1 MVKVILLLAPGF
13 EEIEAMSIVDTLR
26 RAGVEVVIAGLQEG
40 SIEGS
45 RGVNV
50 IPDRSID
57 EIALEEYDAVVL
69 PGGSPGY
76 INLGRDRRVRE
87 LVTRAFEEGRI
98 VAAICGAPTVL
109 ADFGILKGKKAT
121 VFPGKERELTGA
133 EFVNERVV
141 VDGTVVT
148 SKGPGTAL
156 EFSVKLV
163 ELLVGKQRAQ
173 EVKAGL
179 VTDF

>member
-1 MVKVILLLAPGF
+1 
-13 EEIEAMSIVDTLR
+13 MSIVDTLR

-40 SIEGS
+40 AIKGS

-57 EIALEEYDAVVL
+57 EIAIEEFAAVVL

-76 INLGRDRRVRE
+76 INLGRDRRVLD
-87 LVTRAFEEGRI
+87 LVTKAFEKGLI

-109 ADFGILKGKKAT
+109 AGLGILKGKRAT
-121 VFPGKERELTGA
+121 VFPGRERDLTGA
-133 EFVNERVV
+133 EPVKEHVV

-148 SKGPGTAL
+148 SQGPGTAL
-156 EFSVKLV
+156 EFSVTLV
-163 ELLVGKQRAQ
+163 ELLVGKQKAE

-179 VTDF
+179 VVDF

>member
-1 MVKVILLLAPGF
+1 MVKVVLFLAPGF

-26 RAGVEVVIAGLQEG
+26 RAGVEVVIAGLQAG
-40 SIEGS
+40 ATEGS

-57 EIALEEYDAVVL
+57 EIALEEFAAVIL

-76 INLGRDRRVRE
+76 INLGRDRQVRE
-87 LVTRAFEEGRI
+87 FVTQAFAEGRI

-109 ADFGILKGKKAT
+109 AYLGILKGKKAT
-121 VFPGKERELTGA
+121 VYPGKEAELTGA

-148 SKGPGTAL
+148 SQGPGTAI

-163 ELLVGKQRAQ
+163 ELLVGTQRAR
-173 EVKAGL
+173 EVKDDL
-179 VTDF
+179 VANF

>member
-1 MVKVILLLAPGF
+1 MVKVVLFLASGF

-26 RAGVEVVIAGLQEG
+26 RAGVEVVVAGLQEG
-40 SIEGS
+40 ATEGS

-50 IPDRSID
+50 IPNRSID
-57 EIALEEYDAVVL
+57 EIALEEFAAVIL

-76 INLGRDRRVRE
+76 INLGRDRRVLD

-109 ADFGILKGKKAT
+109 ADLGILKGKKAT
-121 VFPGKERELTGA
+121 VCPGKEAELTGA

-141 VDGTVVT
+141 VDGAVVT
-148 SKGPGTAL
+148 SQGPGTAI
-156 EFSVKLV
+156 EFGITLI

-173 EVKAGL
+173 EVKDDL
-179 VTDF
+179 VANF

>member
-1 MVKVILLLAPGF
+1 MVKAVLLLATGF

-26 RAGVEVVIAGLQEG
+26 RADIEVVIAGLQEG
-40 SIEGS
+40 AIEGS

-57 EIALEEYDAVVL
+57 EVALEEFAAVIL

-76 INLGRDRRVRE
+76 INLGRDRRVRD

-109 ADFGILKGKKAT
+109 ADLGILKGKKAT
-121 VFPGKERELTGA
+121 VYPGKETDLTGA
-133 EFVNERVV
+133 EPVNERLV

-148 SKGPGTAL
+148 SQGPGTAI
-156 EFSVKLV
+156 EFGIKLI
-163 ELLVGKQRAQ
+163 ELLVGKQRAR
-173 EVKAGL
+173 EVKDDL
-179 VTDF
+179 VVNF

>member
-1 MVKVILLLAPGF
+1 MVKAVLLLATGF

-26 RAGVEVVIAGLQEG
+26 RADIEVVIAGLQEG
-40 SIEGS
+40 AIEGS

-57 EIALEEYDAVVL
+57 EVALEEFAAVIL

-76 INLGRDRRVRE
+76 INLGRDRRVRD

-109 ADFGILKGKKAT
+109 ADLGILKGKKAT
-121 VFPGKERELTGA
+121 VYPGKEADLTGA
-133 EFVNERVV
+133 EPVNERLV

-148 SKGPGTAL
+148 SQGPGTAI
-156 EFSVKLV
+156 EFGIKLI
-163 ELLVGKQRAQ
+163 ELLVGKQRAR
-173 EVKAGL
+173 EVKDDL
-179 VTDF
+179 VVNF

>member
-1 MVKVILLLAPGF
+1 MVKAVLLLATGF

-26 RAGVEVVIAGLQEG
+26 RADIEVVIAGLQEG
-40 SIEGS
+40 AIEGS

-57 EIALEEYDAVVL
+57 EVALEEFAAVIL

-76 INLGRDRRVRE
+76 INLGRDRRVRD

-98 VAAICGAPTVL
+98 VAALCGAPTVL
-109 ADFGILKGKKAT
+109 ADLGILKGKKAT
-121 VFPGKERELTGA
+121 VYPGKEADLTGA
-133 EFVNERVV
+133 EPVNERLV

-148 SKGPGTAL
+148 SQGPGTAI
-156 EFSVKLV
+156 EFGIKLI
-163 ELLVGKQRAQ
+163 ELLVGKQRAR
-173 EVKAGL
+173 EVKDDL
-179 VTDF
+179 VVNF

>member
-1 MVKVILLLAPGF
+1 MVKVVLLLAPGF

-26 RAGVEVVIAGLQEG
+26 RAGVEVVIAGLQG
-40 SIEGS
+40 GAIKGS

-50 IPDRSID
+50 IPDRSMD
-57 EIALEEYDAVVL
+57 AIAIEEYDAVVL

-76 INLGRDRRVRE
+76 INLGRDRRVQD
-87 LVTRAFEEGRI
+87 LVTQAFEKGLI

-109 ADFGILKGKKAT
+109 ADLGILKGKKAT
-121 VFPGKERELTGA
+121 VFPGKERDLTGA
-133 EFVNERVV
+133 EPVKERVV

-148 SKGPGTAL
+148 SQGPGTAL
-156 EFSVKLV
+156 EFSVTLV
-163 ELLVGKQRAQ
+163 ELLVGKRRAQ

-179 VTDF
+179 VVDF

>member
-1 MVKVILLLAPGF
+1 MVKVVLFLATGF
-13 EEIEAMSIVDTLR
+13 EEIEVMSIVDTLR

-40 SIEGS
+40 ATEGS

-57 EIALEEYDAVVL
+57 SIALDEFAAVIL

-87 LVTRAFEEGRI
+87 LVTQAFEEGRI

-109 ADFGILKGKKAT
+109 ADLGILKGKKAT
-121 VFPGKERELTGA
+121 VFPGKERDLTGA

-148 SKGPGTAL
+148 SKGPGTAI
-156 EFSVKLV
+156 EFGITLV

-173 EVKAGL
+173 EVKDDL
-179 VTDF
+179 VANF

>member
-1 MVKVILLLAPGF
+1 MVKVVLFLATGF
-13 EEIEAMSIVDTLR
+13 EEIEVMSIVDTLR

-40 SIEGS
+40 ATLGS

-57 EIALEEYDAVVL
+57 AITLDEFAAVIL

-76 INLGRDRRVRE
+76 INLGRDSRVQE
-87 LVTRAFEEGRI
+87 FVTQAFEEGRI

-109 ADFGILKGKKAT
+109 AYLGILKGKKAT
-121 VFPGKERELTGA
+121 VFPGKERDLTGA

-148 SKGPGTAL
+148 SKGPGTAI
-156 EFSVKLV
+156 EFGITLV

-173 EVKAGL
+173 EVKDDL
-179 VTDF
+179 VANF

>member
-1 MVKVILLLAPGF
+1 MVKVVLFLATGF
-13 EEIEAMSIVDTLR
+13 EEIESMSIVDTLR
-26 RAGVEVVIAGLQEG
+26 RADIEVVIAGLQEG
-40 SIEGS
+40 AIEGS

-57 EIALEEYDAVVL
+57 KVALEEFAAVIL

-76 INLGRDRRVRE
+76 INLGRDRRVRD

-109 ADFGILKGKKAT
+109 ADLGILKGKKAT
-121 VFPGKERELTGA
+121 VYPGKEAELTGA
-133 EFVNERVV
+133 EPVNERLV

-148 SKGPGTAL
+148 SQGPGTAI
-156 EFSVKLV
+156 EFGIKLI

-173 EVKAGL
+173 EVKDDL
-179 VTDF
+179 VVNF

>member
-1 MVKVILLLAPGF
+1 MVKVVLFLAPGF

-26 RAGVEVVIAGLQEG
+26 RAGVEVVIAGLQAG
-40 SIEGS
+40 ATEGS

-57 EIALEEYDAVVL
+57 EIAIEEFAAVIL

-76 INLGRDRRVRE
+76 INLGRDRQVRE
-87 LVTRAFEEGRI
+87 FVTQAFAEGRI

-109 ADFGILKGKKAT
+109 ASLGILKGKKAT
-121 VFPGKERELTGA
+121 VYPGKEAELTGA

-148 SKGPGTAL
+148 SQGPGTAI

-163 ELLVGKQRAQ
+163 ELLVGTQRAW
-173 EVKAGL
+173 EVKDDL
-179 VTDF
+179 VANF

>member
-1 MVKVILLLAPGF
+1 MVKVVLFLATGF
-13 EEIEAMSIVDTLR
+13 EEIESMSIVDTLR
-26 RAGVEVVIAGLQEG
+26 RADIEVVIAGLQEG
-40 SIEGS
+40 AIEGS

-57 EIALEEYDAVVL
+57 KVALEEVAAVIL

-76 INLGRDRRVRE
+76 INLGRDRRVRD

-109 ADFGILKGKKAT
+109 ADLGILKGKKAT
-121 VFPGKERELTGA
+121 VYPGKEAELTGA
-133 EFVNERVV
+133 EPVNERLV

-148 SKGPGTAL
+148 SQGPGTAI
-156 EFSVKLV
+156 EFGIKLI

-173 EVKAGL
+173 EVKDDL
-179 VTDF
+179 VVNF